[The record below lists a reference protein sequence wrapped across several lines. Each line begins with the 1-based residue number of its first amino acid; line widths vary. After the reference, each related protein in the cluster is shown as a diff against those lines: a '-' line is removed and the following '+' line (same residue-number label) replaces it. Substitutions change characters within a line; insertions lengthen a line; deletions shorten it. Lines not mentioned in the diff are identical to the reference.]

1 MFEQEV
7 VGIMQGLPDWE
18 SLDGSTRKYR
28 VSTDTKRAR
37 AEYQL
42 EESRKALHVLETNY
56 AEAKSFVEAMS
67 LIRENLK
74 GTRDD
79 LLFSM
84 TTIRSQMLT
93 GEVAI
98 QPSIDLTKKVEKA
111 LLGDTQDRVKSIM
124 SGEVE
129 L

>member
-1 MFEQEV
+1 MRK
-7 VGIMQGLPDWE
+7 P
-18 SLDGSTRKYR
+18 SLLSKLCLLFGKI
-28 VSTDTKRAR
+28 
-37 AEYQL
+37 
-42 EESRKALHVLETNY
+42 
-56 AEAKSFVEAMS
+56 F
-67 LIRENLK
+67 K